1 LREFGFEKLEVWKL
15 SVSFARDIYI
25 ITKGFPKEEVY
36 GLTSQL
42 RRAAVSVSSN
52 IAEGSSRASL
62 KDQSRF
68 SEIAYGSLMEIMS
81 QLAIAK
87 ELGFLEES
95 VFYDMRTKSEM
106 LSVKLNALRK
116 SQVDRHG

>member
-1 LREFGFEKLEVWKL
+1 MA
-15 SVSFARDIYI
+15 VSFARDIYA
-25 ITKGFPKEEVY
+25 ITKAFPKEEIY

-68 SEIAYGSLMEIMS
+68 SEIAYGSLMEIVS

-87 ELGFLEES
+87 EMGFVEEPL
-95 VFYDMRTKSEM
+95 FGDLRIKAED
-106 LSVKLNALRK
+106 LSIKLNALRK
-116 SQVDRHG
+116 SQLDRHG